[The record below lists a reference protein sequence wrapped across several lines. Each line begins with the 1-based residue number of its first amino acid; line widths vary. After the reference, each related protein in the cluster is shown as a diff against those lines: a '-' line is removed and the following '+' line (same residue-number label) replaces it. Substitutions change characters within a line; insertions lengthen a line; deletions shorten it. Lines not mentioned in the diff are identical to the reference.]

1 MQTNK
6 SYDDDDVL
14 KRSSNNCYWSKTGK
28 RIYLKISWTKYPLFV
43 AFITIEFE
51 NIVVEA
57 VDGPLS
63 GRSLFDIETGT
74 QRSAV
79 QPTVL
84 HNWFVKL

>member
-14 KRSSNNCYWSKTGK
+14 KRSSKLLLIENWQTNLLENKLAS
-28 RIYLKISWTKYPLFV
+28 KYPLFV

-84 HNWFVKL
+84 HN

>member
-14 KRSSNNCYWSKTGK
+14 KRSSKLLLIENWQTNLFENK
-28 RIYLKISWTKYPLFV
+28 LASWTKYPLFV

-84 HNWFVKL
+84 HN